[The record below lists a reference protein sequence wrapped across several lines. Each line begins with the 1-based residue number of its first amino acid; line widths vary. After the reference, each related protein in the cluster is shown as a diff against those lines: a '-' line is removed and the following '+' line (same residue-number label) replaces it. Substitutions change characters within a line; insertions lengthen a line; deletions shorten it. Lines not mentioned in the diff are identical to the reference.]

1 MSEIDPLA
9 KVVLSDY
16 TMYNR
21 IGDKGVLTEVRHVE
35 RNGHVTVEKLVI
47 GTTYNANGTLNK
59 PREDHGQVVDILI

>member
-47 GTTYNANGTLNK
+47 GTTYNANGTLNQ